1 MIPMP
6 LPIRNIDNI
15 VVKDSELVVDGEFN
29 EVDDEKFFQ
38 QQARNRQL
46 GHLAQEVA
54 LKSERRR
61 LAEAGHPN
69 PNVAKPVW
77 KEWKRGYDI
86 LSCEVN
92 GVARH
97 IEVKSA
103 RKSGKQLSFF
113 LSTYERRMSQK
124 LPNYYFYLV
133 TKAGGSNPQVL
144 TVKASQLKEKHLRPA
159 SLCAAFSAD
168 I

>member
-1 MIPMP
+1 MP
-6 LPIRNIDNI
+6 VPLRNLENI

-29 EVDDEKFFQ
+29 EVDDEKFLR

-46 GHLAQEVA
+46 GHLAEEIA
-54 LKSERRR
+54 LESERMR
-61 LAEAGHPN
+61 LAEDGHPN
-69 PNVAKPVW
+69 ANVARVVS

-92 GVARH
+92 GAARH
-97 IEVKSA
+97 IEVKSVQ
-103 RKSGKQLSFF
+103 KSGKQLSFF
-113 LSTYERRMSQK
+113 LTTYERRMSQE

-133 TKAGGSNPQVL
+133 TNAGSSNPQIL
-144 TVKASQLKEKHLRPA
+144 TIKASQLQEKHIRPA
-159 SLCAAFSAD
+159 SLRAAFSAD